1 MVQTVYIF
9 CQASSSS
16 RRHTITAYQSDLK
29 PKTSAST
36 ILEPLL
42 DPRHKMMKDMED
54 RLKFEFENQ
63 PKLEEPTITKFLPIT
78 SKQTSIILILL
89 NLVLTLSSLA
99 SSFRCKPWTRIVDVI
114 QIIVIFIAL
123 FGIFKKDST
132 FLKLVITYGALQFSA
147 KYVENTL
154 KI

>member
-1 MVQTVYIF
+1 
-9 CQASSSS
+9 
-16 RRHTITAYQSDLK
+16 
-29 PKTSAST
+29 
-36 ILEPLL
+36 
-42 DPRHKMMKDMED
+42 MED

-63 PKLEEPTITKFLPIT
+63 PKLQEPTITKFLPIT

-114 QIIVIFIAL
+114 QLIVVFIAL

-132 FLKLVITYGALQFSA
+132 FLKLVITYGAFRICFRRFWQFSA
-147 KYVENTL
+147 KYAENML
-154 KI
+154 KISKNVQTCPTSS